1 MLFTFS
7 SRGHGS
13 AVQVVRTAAWILAEK
28 YAGCTAE
35 VVAHHRDGNEV
46 TVDLRIDASVES
58 LECFEWFTQLLADR
72 SMVLVRD
79 RYFERAMRQI
89 GAADS
94 KRGITP

>member
-7 SRGHGS
+7 SREQGS

-28 YAGCTAE
+28 YAGCSAE
-35 VVAHHRDGNEV
+35 VVAHNQDGNEV
-46 TVDLRIDASVES
+46 TVDLRMDASVES

-72 SMVLVRD
+72 GMLLVRD
-79 RYFERAMRQI
+79 HYFEWAMRQI

-94 KRGITP
+94 KRGIAP

>member
-1 MLFTFS
+1 MFFTFS

-13 AVQVVRTAAWILAEK
+13 AIQVVRAAAWILAEK

-35 VVAHHRDGNEV
+35 VVAHNQDGSEV
-46 TVDLRIDASVES
+46 TVDLRIDASVAS
-58 LECFEWFTQLLADR
+58 LECFEWFTQVLADR

-79 RYFERAMRQI
+79 HYFERAMRLI